1 MCIVCIIIN
10 LLFGV
15 AMLRIAHSMS
25 QFRFSELMTVY
36 HEGNLENGVDRYPY
50 LTVNEQLRYAEQDF
64 YNYLS
69 SVFFLQRAS
78 LYAIWEIDGA
88 YKSALRLE
96 PYSDGM
102 LLCALETAPEA
113 RGKGYATELISAIQ
127 RYLRK
132 QGSGKVYSHVSKRN
146 AASLAVHKK
155 CGFQI
160 IKDSAVYSDG
170 SVMHNSYTLT
180 YRYEKSEI

>member
-1 MCIVCIIIN
+1 MCIVSIIIN

-25 QFRFSELMTVY
+25 QLRFSELMTVY
-36 HEGNLENGVDRYPY
+36 HEGNLESGVDRYPY
-50 LTVNEQLRYAEQDF
+50 LTANEQLRYAEQDF

-69 SVFFLQRAS
+69 SVFFLQKAS
-78 LYAIWEIDGA
+78 LYAIWETDGA

-127 RYLRK
+127 CYLRR
-132 QGSGKVYSHVSKRN
+132 QGSGKIYSHGGFANIEKRCEN
-146 AASLAVHKK
+146 RICHRIHKPH
-155 CGFQI
+155 FLL
-160 IKDSAVYSDG
+160 V
-170 SVMHNSYTLT
+170 
-180 YRYEKSEI
+180 